1 MDSKKS
7 KKVPI
12 TKSENNKKNRKQ
24 RLFFLLA
31 SLNLAWAGVITGIVL
46 RLKDSDQLSDND
58 FYGFNDDGDLIIKG
72 QLPKTYANKYVY
84 GVFVDE
90 NGKEHKVEAKVDPY
104 GKFEFDTK
112 TLPVPGKYKLNKI
125 VDSNNNVI
133 HENDKLRPEQ
143 KISISKPTLVN
154 IYEDQKDEKH
164 IEAKVNKVLVNKTL
178 IARFVDQ
185 NNQVHTIEARVGL
198 DEKVDLDTSG
208 LKDGNVYHL
217 TDIILKDSNPITKVV
232 NTNDIDP
239 SFKKIDKTHTYNK
252 DGNVVLKVDLTNKIK
267 NPALSI
273 AVFKDENGKEHLIPA
288 TNAKNGAAHFDTKKL
303 PLNHKYKLDRI
314 IDNVDLNK
322 VLVPNNELVNEHK
335 FSIEKPTKAGVKF
348 VENKKVYEVDLGTQL
363 KNTPIELTLKDLN
376 NKKIKINA
384 KTDEMGRAVFDVSSL
399 GDNNL
404 YEVVGIK
411 KPNQVG
417 VTNLQDIPYHNKII
431 NNLNSDALNTPY
443 QYTKNGDI
451 NLIAKVA
458 PYYVNQQVY
467 GIFKDQNNKEHQ
479 VLAKVKKDGTVEFD
493 TGLLKNHDNYSLDR
507 IVSISNPKNVLV
519 SNFDLARKQKQ
530 LIKKP
535 AAKPS
540 IDATKKAQ
548 ILENLNDDLINQK
561 LIATFVDNNN
571 KEYKVIGVVDQN
583 NKIVFESDSLPKCYI
598 YHLSK
603 VENNDLNKVVN
614 KNDFELKDITIDK
627 RYPSSPTSRP
637 SFEYDNEG
645 NLEIHTELPKELSDD
660 LKQKAQTNGSTK
672 AIVVDQNGVEHEVE
686 TSVDTNGKVIV
697 KTKNLPNGD
706 PSKPNTYTLKK
717 LVLKQNGQP
726 NTDLIGEKQLN
737 GDNHTSFQKPTV
749 VAKVKENN
757 DYEISFSNPNLVN
770 KKIKLT
776 FKTDDNDSNTKT
788 IEATIGLDG
797 KANFKTSDD
806 TTFEPNHKYTL
817 TKIEADNKNVANIE
831 EIPLVDRIINKQKN
845 GNINGDNKHEF
856 NIPNQKN
863 KDLIGIYK
871 DKNNNEIHVPIK
883 PDDKGKAIVDPNN
896 SPFDSNKIYEFD
908 KIIDPSQH
916 PNKTILDKNGINKD
930 VGTINDDLTKARK
943 IVLKTPTISN
953 LTPNAVNLQI
963 SLFDLNKLSHN
974 RQFALTIAKVSDLSD
989 TQKYIATYDPETN
1002 NYKLNFDFTHLDA
1015 NTKYKVVDVEL
1026 LELNNKEK
1034 PIKLVK
1040 DDVLNFEFTTNS
1052 IIRINEPI
1060 WTKFNANVK
1069 ANNDTTLTFEINDE
1083 HNVLKNDQKIYGELS
1098 LLNNKLEDL
1107 NEPTLS
1113 ISFNKTNGIVELKG
1127 TSLKGNSKYSI
1138 KNLYYLDENNNKV
1151 YLFKNDVTKYEQSF
1165 ITNQNAIDVSFDK
1178 NNSKQEIFANST
1190 NLFVDYNDQDQKLQI
1205 DNPIQLEYEY
1215 LENGKPII
1223 QIAYGKVIENNQIQ
1237 FSLFGL
1243 KEKTVYTL
1251 KRFSALVKN
1260 PDSIKPYIFN
1270 ELDTNANSFETSY
1283 AKTTLV
1289 NLVTKDHF
1297 ANNEKVLGQALISI
1311 GTNFKDNQQ
1320 IQLIYK
1326 STDHK
1331 EIKSKPITLLKDQ
1344 KSYSF
1349 EFEQLLK
1356 NRTYNFKKWVYVNNN
1371 NNNNEDGLTLS
1382 HIKDSFSIDPSNN
1395 AVSLANNN
1403 LSIINRSL
1411 ENNTNSSII
1420 AKLEINDVD
1429 DILTTTDQFDVFYKS
1444 TNSANDQEWLGIET
1458 QIIVENNK
1466 KYFQFKLSGLS
1477 INQNYAIS
1485 RIVFKNKPQKALFN
1499 VANNKNNNVI
1509 FTDDTLSEISFKNEI
1524 NGLKYTPQSID
1535 ETNKSV
1541 PIQVEIQ
1548 ADDYLLNNKY
1558 LRIQFKRLSDN
1569 EIVWSEPTLFNKNN
1583 LTINLN
1589 NLINN
1594 RAYEFVGL
1602 YYFDNNTSANAV
1614 DEQKINFTSQ
1624 ITPSNIVFK
1633 PSTTRIDVQTNSFAT
1648 NTQSDYASVS
1658 FDLVSND
1665 QVFEND
1671 QVVMATF
1678 EAVNG
1683 DKTQTIE
1690 QEAKLVYKNNKWNV
1704 IYNLSQLQE
1713 STKYRLTKVWFKTK
1727 PTKAYTNLNSDT
1739 NNVVYEYKNN
1749 AVEHSFTTISYG
1761 HQVVAITSND
1771 EIATTSQNI
1780 QVKISGLKKEW
1791 RTNTKAKIIYSS
1803 NASNENDVVS
1813 QEITLDS
1820 TTNTYTFTL
1829 NNLNYG
1835 RKYTFKKL
1843 ELSFGN
1849 PQQTIDFP
1857 LSNSVNNNKDSFEV
1871 LSQNTIAPINLVET
1885 QDRAFNKLNEAKIR
1899 IQVNDNENL
1908 LSQDEVATITYD
1920 INRSVDAKVIVENS
1934 KKYLE
1939 ATFNNLVLNKNSVI
1953 NKIEFKTKPK
1963 NAPSAIGKNKDNVI
1977 YNNALVSNSN
1987 LVINNNFEINGPLA
2001 SNNAESVKNV
2011 SATNAKNTNAI
2022 SLNLNSNINTHISK
2036 DLFFKAKYVPIND
2049 QGNESIYDASEAVY
2063 SNVLS
2068 ADDIA
2073 NNKIS
2078 FNLGNLQTNRKY
2090 KLKAVY
2096 YLTSRD
2102 TNVNESNIVTLKSNV
2117 KSEIIVAPGNSTIE
2131 KYGDW
2136 SQTPLANKST
2146 KISFKLTSA
2155 DGNVLDTN
2163 IVATVVYESTTG
2175 NPKDTKTLTTNLK
2188 QVGNDWIIETDL
2200 SNLKPQTTYTL
2211 KSISISK
2218 PSKTHTNL
2226 LISTLPSIDIRTQVA
2241 DTVLNELS
2249 ATSPLTW
2256 VSNNAN
2262 NQTISA
2268 TFSGVNDSYANRLVK
2283 LVYQYNYRGSMVQ
2296 VESNAITLQKDQTT
2310 YSVSL
2315 PISVPNRVYSF
2326 VKAKIQTTVNGTD
2339 YVDLNTK
2346 ANLANSFTVN
2356 PGKTSF
2362 ECTQPTSDQITYQGL
2377 NSLSIKIKSEDK
2389 SLVDNKEVT
2398 VWFRSD
2404 NDSRVDTIK
2413 WTRKLAN
2420 TNGDGSEASL
2430 ADLVNLN
2437 SFKEETEYYIYKVEF
2452 HNSDKGNLPY
2462 GNVPANANKV
2472 VYEWRQ
2478 GQEKPYK
2485 FTTKVRD
2492 HKANNITSNS
2502 SINTTTQNITMT
2514 VSGIKNDWVNKK
2526 VQLVYTSNDG
2536 HVVNSNEVTITK
2548 PTNYNSSNDNNTTS
2562 TFNFSLNG
2570 LKHNREYTLT
2580 SIKLIGPNNTKVDF
2594 PKNDGLTNKF
2604 SVNPSQAI
2612 SATSIV
2618 ETQNRNANVL
2628 TSAQV
2633 KIALTDVD
2641 DVLVVDDQATIVYDD
2656 NKNATG
2662 KIVVEGNNKYLQ
2674 ATLSELVLNQDA
2686 VIKTITF
2693 NTKPTKAH
2701 ANVGL
2706 NNLNKIFD
2714 STTNNSQQLVIKN
2727 NFKVSGPLSN
2737 EASKTM
2743 NVAYDNKNN
2752 VSISL
2757 DLDVNEK
2764 IVPNLRFIAR
2774 FKDNNQQNK
2783 DSVSIASS
2791 AIKTVGNKKVIEFNL
2806 SSLDANRKYSF
2817 DELYYLVDQNNNTI
2831 NSNHKLTK
2839 ANNVV
2844 KEIIVAPGNSTI
2856 TKTNDSN
2863 NVGPNSFDFKFKI
2876 ETQDGDVLENS
2887 LQAKVKFKGSDNTN
2901 KEQTVNL
2908 VKEGNNWF
2916 IKGTLSN
2923 LSPEITYT
2931 FQSIELLNKP
2941 TKTHTNLKLVQP
2953 TQPISIK
2960 TSPGDFK
2967 VTSIT
2972 SDATTNGTSHNITV
2986 NLDGVNDGW
2995 VNKKLK
3001 VTYKSSDGQDIVGE
3015 ATLSKTNKT
3024 YTINLNG
3031 LKPNRAYTFNKV
3043 ELVDGNNKTT
3053 FAKDNSVSDS
3063 FITNSKQYVSVVSVS
3078 ESTNRNTNNLKQATM
3093 RFELSDPEDVLTDNE
3108 TATIT
3113 YKNNQEV
3120 VGTVVSEKGKKY
3132 LQATIS
3138 GLVFNENLE
3147 INKIEFKTRPQKAGT
3162 NIGANN
3168 NVIYELTNSTPQNN
3182 KLIINNDFKV
3192 VIQNDSQTIEHTPN
3206 QTSQSI
3212 KVKINKHISKN
3223 LKFKLKFTNTKGDTV
3238 YSDVLDDTKI
3248 KMSGSDQIVEFSLK
3262 NLLSNQQYIFNGIYY
3277 YSDNNTNATPQES
3290 NKLTQDN
3297 NVVKNI
3303 ITKPKDTTIS
3313 KHGNWTVSENSA
3325 SFEFTV
3331 TSLDGNDVLDNLEAT
3346 VVFKKDNQT
3355 KQTKVNIIK
3364 QGSQYLIKGN
3374 LSGLSPNSQY
3384 TLESISLSKPTK
3396 VHSDLKIIYNNKQNI
3411 TFTTEVDATTLVSVQ
3426 TADSINT
3433 NTQTVTVNVSGVNSK
3448 YAGRKL
3454 KLTYRSNSGEDIHGE
3469 LTLEKNRTS
3478 YSLTLN
3484 NLVLN
3489 RQYSLTKVDVQNGL
3503 NEVEYTN
3510 IKNNVVDNF
3519 ATQPGNSSI
3528 EWNAQTSATE
3538 ISPTGVKISF
3548 KVKSPDK
3555 VLENNQTI
3563 RFWLAPANSVSDQN
3577 SWKMFS
3583 TAKLSQTNNDK
3594 TEATASLDLR
3604 SGNYFDEETTYK
3616 LVKVEFVNK
3625 PTKAYQALKST
3636 NTNNNI
3642 IFENQNSS
3650 YQFTTSVGDHKVSN
3664 LIYTTTPGSAL
3675 SQNINLTLSGIR
3687 NAWVN
3692 QKVKLTYTSS
3702 DGTSVSSNEVVL
3714 TKSKKSYDFVI
3725 NIGLKHNRTYTL
3737 QKIEL
3742 INPNNQN
3749 AVSNLPQNN
3758 GLNKVFTISSN
3769 NKVSVV
3775 NIVETQNRAAT
3786 ALGTANVEFTLND
3799 QDDVLTNG
3807 LTVTITYNTNKT
3819 VTGTISVANGQ
3830 KKLSATL
3837 TDLALNRITTIN
3849 KIEFSQKPP
3858 KSAVAIGHSN
3868 TNKIYDSTIDTN
3880 NALTINNNFKL
3891 SGPSTNVQITKNAS
3905 EKASVTTTLE
3915 LDVNE
3920 EIIHN
3925 LKLKAKFTAT
3935 NGDVVESEVINGNS
3949 VVTNGSQKTIN
3960 AVLKNLKANQ
3970 LYTLTDLYYNLN
3982 NNAIVEANK
3991 VVKSNDSVSRTIL
4004 ISPGNTT
4011 IAKEGNW
4018 SEPSDTEATYK
4029 FSVSTEDNNGTLSNG
4044 ITATVKFK
4052 NGSNTIV
4059 SVANLAK
4066 ESDKW
4071 TISGKLTNLTPNTKY
4086 VLEDITLSKPSSVH
4100 DNFRINITNKPN
4112 ISVTTQVGD
4121 PVLKTISKKSDNAN
4135 NQKTISISLSGVNSK
4150 FANRQIRLVY
4160 KDNNDQV
4167 YTSGT
4172 VDLVKGKNDYD
4183 LVLNNLVSN
4192 REYRFDKIEV
4202 NTIPNGAEFNSLQ
4215 KENNATNTFTI
4226 NPGNTSIEW
4235 TDASATI
4242 VGTRGV
4248 NFNFKI
4254 KSDDKILENN
4264 QEVIAWFA
4272 PKESID
4278 NQSTWLQ
4285 YIRPLSNVNT
4295 DKTEATWSHDLS
4307 NSNDFKEE
4315 TTYQLVELQF
4325 KNKPTKAK
4333 NNVNNKENNIIID
4346 NINGSNYQFTTKIGD
4361 HKLTSITST
4370 PSINTTS
4377 QDVDLV
4383 LSGVKKAWVGKQL
4396 KLVYSSS
4403 DSSETISATINIE
4416 QNKTSY
4422 RATLSGL
4429 KRNRTY
4435 TLTGVN
4441 LVDDTSVTTFPK
4453 QTNLKDSFIT
4463 TRTAAVSAVSI
4474 EETSNRVA
4482 NNLKSTTVKIVLND
4496 PDNVLKANDQATIRY
4511 GNNQSVTTNVVVS
4524 GNQKYLQTTLTN
4536 LEFNTNTNI
4545 SNISFAT
4552 KPSVAA
4558 QNIGTSVDNN
4568 IINNGSSPTLTIS
4581 NDFKL
4586 TSPTSNIRIV
4596 KEANQK
4602 NNVQISFQLKS
4613 NPKIINNLLFKAKF
4627 RGTNNE
4633 IVETDVVNGS
4643 SLNNTNGVS
4652 TINFVLNNLKAN
4664 QLYTLV
4670 DVYYLTDANSNN
4682 IVDANIISKENN
4694 VSREVQIKPSS
4705 STIQKSGEWPTT
4717 DTSVNFKFL
4726 VTTNDNDGELGTD
4739 ATATVTFN
4747 KNGGSSKTTTVNLS
4761 KEGNKW
4767 FIKGE
4772 LTGLDV
4778 DSTYNLSTISVT
4790 KSSNIYTNISATLYD
4805 ASFKTQPGPTVL
4817 NSLTVANDN
4826 INTNSQTINAVVSGV
4841 NDSYNNRQIRLIY
4854 KDNNDATYETNWVS
4868 LTKNN
4873 KNYTFTLNNL
4883 PANRSYRF
4891 DSVKIKN
4898 TNDNNSSDLQKASG
4912 LTNTFTR
4919 QPSRATIEYSAPS
4932 ALGANN
4938 VTFKLT
4944 IRSDDQVLAN
4954 GQQVSVYL
4962 LPKNS
4967 NSIDQNFKWTRTL
4980 TNVNNNGSQGDLSID
4995 ISSGLNE
5002 QTEYK
5007 VVKVEF
5013 TQKPPKAHT
5022 NLLTN
5027 NVIYE
5032 DVNSTH
5038 KFKTLAGPTMLN
5050 SLSVTNQNI
5059 STDIQTISAIFS
5071 GVNDQFKDRQVKLVY
5086 QDNNNQT
5093 YETGTVTLVKDTNTY
5108 NFVLN
5113 NLPANRSYR
5122 FVNVKINDRT
5132 NSVNFTDLSK
5142 ATNVNNTFKRV
5153 PSTTSIEWTNPTNIT
5168 HNGANLSLKLKSAD
5182 QVFETNQDVVVYL
5195 VKTSEPNGT
5204 PLQWTRKISSVNQN
5218 KTEATINVD
5227 ISSGLN
5233 EQTEYKLLK
5242 VMFTSKPRLANENLS
5257 PGNTIPNTN
5266 ANYKFTTESGP
5277 TILNSLSVDQSTIS
5291 NSNQTIHAVF
5301 SGVNNEYNNRKVKL
5315 IYRDQNNEK
5324 YETGLITLT
5333 KNKKNYDFTINNLVG
5348 NRNYTFEKVQI
5359 SSTSND
5365 NSFVDLSKNNSLTN
5379 IFKRSP
5385 SATSIEYSAPT
5396 TLGATNATFKLTI
5409 KSADKVLANDQ
5420 EVSVYLLKQGQTQII
5435 PSFKWTKRLSN
5446 VKSDGSQADL
5456 NIDISSGLE
5465 EQTEYRVVK
5474 VEFKQKPPKAYEN
5487 LLTNNVVYNEINSN
5501 HKFTTISGPTT
5512 IRSISS
5518 TKSEVKETNQT
5529 INVVVSG
5536 VNNSYVGRKIKLAY
5550 KDNNGTIVWTN
5561 EVPLAAN
5568 NKKDYSFNLNN
5579 LTTNREYTFFKAQIT
5594 NTNNSNNYSDLTT
5607 TGITHKFGV
5616 TPYNSYLTINSSS
5629 WATNIS
5635 ENGANISVDI
5645 TSTDQVFENDQQV
5658 EATFVSMKSPQET
5671 KKFVGKLSG
5680 VNVNN
5685 KNNAKITWILTG
5697 LKPETEYK
5705 LTNVKFVNKPP
5716 LAKWM
5721 LTANKNNVV
5730 FGGAQTY
5737 KFKTLN
5743 AKPTIVS
5750 IVRGDVNNPGLITL
5764 FDPNMELGKVD
5775 VTLSRVANQFN
5786 NKNVRIVYSY
5796 IDNNNGHRTN
5806 WESDPIKLTT
5816 NNANK
5821 LYQFS
5826 LRRLLPNRRYKFE
5839 RIEIQN
5845 GSSWETFID
5854 NTNKQNEFNYKPSQT
5869 RISIR
5874 SGKTFKNDTKVNEAT
5889 VEFGIDSQD
5898 KFFEENQEYR
5908 LIFRSTRDTSHTK
5921 EYTARVSEVWNNN
5934 NSANLIHKL
5943 TNLDELREYYLDK
5956 VILVNRPSK
5965 LAYGPNENANNEI
5978 FSSSASSERYT
5989 FMLSGNYNATKE
6001 GVWETPTTT
6010 SAKYKFNITTT
6021 NNGTMLNTNS
6031 KFELVFN
6038 KVGDNTKSFT
6048 QVTNLVREGYKWIL
6062 KGELFNLESNTE
6074 YVLSSIRVSRPMAN
6088 GTFDLVYNTNINII
6102 EPNKAKF
6109 KTQDVTPS
6117 IVSLTSTNINET
6129 TQQINLNL
6137 QNVDSRYNNRKVRLS
6152 YVYNDQGQKSI
6163 TKEISLVG
6171 RRQNYEIEF
6180 NNLIANRVYT
6190 LNKIELLNQNNTTV
6204 QEQFDKSAQQIQKS
6218 FTLEPSRT
6226 SLSNYTY
6233 ENDQGYKYLMFEISN
6248 KDKAFI
6254 LAQGQSIM
6262 PKVYIKNVTKNI
6274 EYNLDYFASPE
6285 ITQDPITKKII
6296 MKIYIGSTNNLSE
6309 ENEYQLMK
6317 VWLNS
6322 KPNND
6327 LNKNINNSNQHIIYE
6342 YNARPNVN
6350 KLYESDAVYK
6360 FTQSRF
6366 IGTFK
6371 SIIKNEFEI
6380 TNYPERHVK
6389 FGGYFENIFNP
6400 GDEPVLNARVV
6411 YKNLR
6416 DNKLY
6421 YSSEGKLSTEGNN
6434 TIGFNGWSDFRVNKQ
6449 NKFTSGTYVF
6459 WGIKY
6464 WGKTG
6469 EQDAYIAYIDGVV
6482 SNPIGLAEI

>member
-1 MDSKKS
+1 ALSISNEFKVSGPNANDLDAKKEINYNEKDNVSSTIELTLNKHISKNLKFKLKFTNTKGDTIYS
-7 KKVPI
+7 KVVSDDQI
-12 TKSENNKKNRKQ
+12 TKSATGTNKYTLTFNLSNLSSNQLYTFAGLYYYVDNNISANPIDKNK
-24 RLFFLLA
+24 
-31 SLNLAWAGVITGIVL
+31 VIN
-46 RLKDSDQLSDND
+46 DND
-58 FYGFNDDGDLIIKG
+58 VNRTILVKPGATTIIKQEPG
-72 QLPKTYANKYVY
+72 LTNTSTKVFFKFKVDTQDLGVLDQSTPVTVVLVDDKQQEHSLTTNISQINNEWIIKESIDHLVPETTYKLKSLTITKPDKAALDLNVKITNQDQITYTTAPGDYKATKIKAKSPSISNTTQIVDVTIDGLRKDWINQKLKLTYKTSNNEVASGLVTLEANK
-84 GVFVDE
+84 
-90 NGKEHKVEAKVDPY
+90 
-104 GKFEFDTK
+104 
-112 TLPVPGKYKLNKI
+112 L
-125 VDSNNNVI
+125 S
-133 HENDKLRPEQ
+133 
-143 KISISKPTLVN
+143 
-154 IYEDQKDEKH
+154 YE
-164 IEAKVNKVLVNKTL
+164 V
-178 IARFVDQ
+178 
-185 NNQVHTIEARVGL
+185 
-198 DEKVDLDTSG
+198 S
-208 LKDGNVYHL
+208 
-217 TDIILKDSNPITKVV
+217 
-232 NTNDIDP
+232 
-239 SFKKIDKTHTYNK
+239 
-252 DGNVVLKVDLTNKIK
+252 LTNLQPNRTYTLEKI
-267 NPALSI
+267 
-273 AVFKDENGKEHLIPA
+273 
-288 TNAKNGAAHFDTKKL
+288 
-303 PLNHKYKLDRI
+303 
-314 IDNVDLNK
+314 
-322 VLVPNNELVNEHK
+322 ELVNENTVEAFTK
-335 FSIEKPTKAGVKF
+335 DASISDSFTVLGQNHVGVVNVSEIADREANNLTTAKVQF
-348 VENKKVYEVDLGTQL
+348 ELNDNDDVLTNGEQAEITYDNNRTTNGIVKTVNGKKYLEAT
-363 KNTPIELTLKDLN
+363 LN
-376 NKKIKINA
+376 NLVVNYETYINKIEFKIQPSKSGSYIGLNNSNVIYN
-384 KTDEMGRAVFDVSSL
+384 DSSL
-399 GDNNL
+399 R
-404 YEVVGIK
+404 
-411 KPNQVG
+411 
-417 VTNLQDIPYHNKII
+417 I
-431 NNLNSDALNTPY
+431 NNDLIVSGPSLNQKQTFEPT
-443 QYTKNGDI
+443 QKN
-451 NLIAKVA
+451 NVSTTLELKV
-458 PYYVNQQVY
+458 N
-467 GIFKDQNNKEHQ
+467 DH
-479 VLAKVKKDGTVEFD
+479 LAKNLHFV
-493 TGLLKNHDNYSLDR
+493 
-507 IVSISNPKNVLV
+507 
-519 SNFDLARKQKQ
+519 
-530 LIKKP
+530 
-535 AAKPS
+535 AK
-540 IDATKKAQ
+540 
-548 ILENLNDDLINQK
+548 
-561 LIATFVDNNN
+561 FVDNNN
-571 KEYKVIGVVDQN
+571 DEVWSTPVSSTAITTSGDKKIITFSLSNNLESNRLYTFKELY
-583 NKIVFESDSLPKCYI
+583 Y
-598 YHLSK
+598 
-603 VENNDLNKVVN
+603 
-614 KNDFELKDITIDK
+614 
-627 RYPSSPTSRP
+627 SPTSPTNNSSLTTKFLKLNANRFVEIKVDKTIVTKENSWNP
-637 SFEYDNEG
+637 PKHNSAHFKFSVTTNDGDVFDNSLDATVTFKDSQ
-645 NLEIHTELPKELSDD
+645 NH
-660 LKQKAQTNGSTK
+660 LKQKTVKLKKDASSNKWIIEGNVDNLNPETK
-672 AIVVDQNGVEHEVE
+672 YSLDSI
-686 TSVDTNGKVIV
+686 TISK
-697 KTKNLPNGD
+697 
-706 PSKPNTYTLKK
+706 PSKTNSGLKIEITNKNQINITTAQSNTVLTQVSANDLTWNDNNQNQTQSVNITLSG
-717 LVLKQNGQP
+717 VN
-726 NTDLIGEKQLN
+726 
-737 GDNHTSFQKPTV
+737 S
-749 VAKVKENN
+749 
-757 DYEISFSNPNLVN
+757 DYAN
-770 KKIKLT
+770 KKIKVVYTYGNDNVEIESQPIALTLNQKTYSLILSNLLPNRQYT
-776 FKTDDNDSNTKT
+776 FKN
-788 IEATIGLDG
+788 I
-797 KANFKTSDD
+797 
-806 TTFEPNHKYTL
+806 
-817 TKIEADNKNVANIE
+817 KIENTANSGTYIELQKESNVSNSFVYNPSTTSIEYGTNAAKEITAN
-831 EIPLVDRIINKQKN
+831 
-845 GNINGDNKHEF
+845 
-856 NIPNQKN
+856 
-863 KDLIGIYK
+863 
-871 DKNNNEIHVPIK
+871 
-883 PDDKGKAIVDPNN
+883 
-896 SPFDSNKIYEFD
+896 
-908 KIIDPSQH
+908 
-916 PNKTILDKNGINKD
+916 
-930 VGTINDDLTKARK
+930 
-943 IVLKTPTISN
+943 
-953 LTPNAVNLQI
+953 
-963 SLFDLNKLSHN
+963 
-974 RQFALTIAKVSDLSD
+974 IAKVSF
-989 TQKYIATYDPETN
+989 KIKTN
-1002 NYKLNFDFTHLDA
+1002 DQ
-1015 NTKYKVVDVEL
+1015 V
-1026 LELNNKEK
+1026 LENNQ
-1034 PIKLVK
+1034 V
-1040 DDVLNFEFTTNS
+1040 
-1052 IIRINEPI
+1052 
-1060 WTKFNANVK
+1060 VK
-1069 ANNDTTLTFEINDE
+1069 ATFVAVNNA
-1083 HNVLKNDQKIYGELS
+1083 NDQKIVEANLS
-1098 LLNNKLEDL
+1098 SVN
-1107 NEPTLS
+1107 S
-1113 ISFNKTNGIVELKG
+1113 SFNEG
-1127 TSLKGNSKYSI
+1127 
-1138 KNLYYLDENNNKV
+1138 
-1151 YLFKNDVTKYEQSF
+1151 
-1165 ITNQNAIDVSFDK
+1165 
-1178 NNSKQEIFANST
+1178 
-1190 NLFVDYNDQDQKLQI
+1190 
-1205 DNPIQLEYEY
+1205 QLE
-1215 LENGKPII
+1215 
-1223 QIAYGKVIENNQIQ
+1223 
-1237 FSLFGL
+1237 FSLSGL
-1243 KEKTVYTL
+1243 TEETQYKL
-1251 KRFSALVKN
+1251 
-1260 PDSIKPYIFN
+1260 IK
-1270 ELDTNANSFETSY
+1270 
-1283 AKTTLV
+1283 V
-1289 NLVTKDHF
+1289 
-1297 ANNEKVLGQALISI
+1297 
-1311 GTNFKDNQQ
+1311 
-1320 IQLIYK
+1320 
-1326 STDHK
+1326 
-1331 EIKSKPITLLKDQ
+1331 
-1344 KSYSF
+1344 
-1349 EFEQLLK
+1349 EFEQ
-1356 NRTYNFKKWVYVNNN
+1356 
-1371 NNNNEDGLTLS
+1371 
-1382 HIKDSFSIDPSNN
+1382 
-1395 AVSLANNN
+1395 
-1403 LSIINRSL
+1403 
-1411 ENNTNSSII
+1411 
-1420 AKLEINDVD
+1420 
-1429 DILTTTDQFDVFYKS
+1429 
-1444 TNSANDQEWLGIET
+1444 
-1458 QIIVENNK
+1458 
-1466 KYFQFKLSGLS
+1466 
-1477 INQNYAIS
+1477 
-1485 RIVFKNKPQKALFN
+1485 
-1499 VANNKNNNVI
+1499 
-1509 FTDDTLSEISFKNEI
+1509 
-1524 NGLKYTPQSID
+1524 
-1535 ETNKSV
+1535 
-1541 PIQVEIQ
+1541 
-1548 ADDYLLNNKY
+1548 
-1558 LRIQFKRLSDN
+1558 
-1569 EIVWSEPTLFNKNN
+1569 
-1583 LTINLN
+1583 
-1589 NLINN
+1589 
-1594 RAYEFVGL
+1594 
-1602 YYFDNNTSANAV
+1602 
-1614 DEQKINFTSQ
+1614 
-1624 ITPSNIVFK
+1624 
-1633 PSTTRIDVQTNSFAT
+1633 
-1648 NTQSDYASVS
+1648 
-1658 FDLVSND
+1658 
-1665 QVFEND
+1665 
-1671 QVVMATF
+1671 
-1678 EAVNG
+1678 
-1683 DKTQTIE
+1683 
-1690 QEAKLVYKNNKWNV
+1690 
-1704 IYNLSQLQE
+1704 
-1713 STKYRLTKVWFKTK
+1713 K
-1727 PTKAYTNLNSDT
+1727 PTKAYKALNDQ
-1739 NNVVYEYKNN
+1739 NNVVFDN
-1749 AVEHSFTTISYG
+1749 ANSTHTFTTTPFA
-1761 HQVVAITSND
+1761 HQVTNISSNDSINTTNQTITMTITGIQNAWINKKAYLTYTSND
-1771 EIATTSQNI
+1771 GHSITTDEISLEKGKQTYNFTINN
-1780 QVKISGLKKEW
+1780 LK
-1791 RTNTKAKIIYSS
+1791 RNR
-1803 NASNENDVVS
+1803 
-1813 QEITLDS
+1813 
-1820 TTNTYTFTL
+1820 TYTLNEIKIKDVNAQDISFDKQSNVNDTFTV
-1829 NNLNYG
+1829 
-1835 RKYTFKKL
+1835 TA
-1843 ELSFGN
+1843 SAN
-1849 PQQTIDFP
+1849 PI
-1857 LSNSVNNNKDSFEV
+1857 SVISVSE
-1871 LSQNTIAPINLVET
+1871 ST
-1885 QDRAFNKLNEAKIR
+1885 DRAFNKLKEATVKFELTDTDDILSA
-1899 IQVNDNENL
+1899 ND
-1908 LSQDEVATITYD
+1908 QATITYSSD
-1920 INRSVDAKVIVENS
+1920 GTNSLEVNAQVVIDSSNN
-1934 KKYLE
+1934 KKYLQ
-1939 ATFNNLVLNKNSVI
+1939 AILSNLVFNKDTI
-1953 NKIEFKTKPK
+1953 IKKIEFKQKPTKAINNVGVVYDNTNANNNQTLSINNDFKVVGPTNNQIQDVEYTNKASVNSTIELKINKHISKNLKFKLKFTNNKNDVKYSEVVQDSAIVKGTSDNHTLTFVLSNPDSNQLYTFNEIYYLDKQANNDNVNEQQKLEKNNNVVKKIHVKRGATTISKHGNWSKAGVNSANFKFKVESQDTGALANTISATVSFEATNKNIKTKTVNLVNEGGNWLIKGSIEGLEPDTTYTLKNITLTKPA
-1963 NAPSAIGKNKDNVI
+1963 NTQTDLNVNISGKNFISLTTQPADTVLTSINSTDSISNPSQTINVTVSGVNDKFNNRKIRVVYKYGSSLINSSTTPLSNTTNDYTLSITTGLIPNRNYVFERIEVETAVGNNNYEKLTHNPGLNDSFVYEPSVSSIEWNKSNAVTNIKAKGANISFKIKTNDQALANDQEVVAVFKKADGTGQLEFTRSLSSVNVNGTEGTVTYNLSNENHFDEETKYQLFEVKFKTKPAKTHKNLNTTGIIYTKRNGDDYSFTTIAGDHKVTAISNAKVNNQNTKQNITLTLSGVKNEWVGKQIKVIYSSSDGSSVESQPLSLQKDKTSYTLQLNNLKPNRLYTLNGIKLVNNQTITDFPKNNNLTNSFIIERTNAVSATSIIETNDRLASALTSAQVKITLVDPDNVLVGNEQVTITYDNNQTVDGTVIVDNGNKYLQATLTGLVLNTNTTIKTITFKQKPSYAGENIGISKSNNII
-1977 YNNALVSNSN
+1977 YQNTNSSATP

-2131 KYGDW
+2131 KYGDL

-2362 ECTQPTSDQITYQGL
+2362 EFTQPTSDQITYQGL

-2594 PKNDGLTNKF
+2594 PKNDALTNKF

-3093 RFELSDPEDVLTDNE
+3093 RFELSDPKDVLTDNE

-3147 INKIEFKTRPQKAGT
+3147 INKIEFKTKPQKAGT

-3396 VHSDLKIIYNNKQNI
+3396 VHSDLKIVYSNKQNI

-3650 YQFTTSVGDHKVSN
+3650 YQFTTSVGDHKVSD
-3664 LIYTTTPGSAL
+3664 LIYTTTPGSTL

-3725 NIGLKHNRTYTL
+3725 NSGLKHNRTYTL

-3849 KIEFSQKPP
+3849 KIKFSQKPP
-3858 KSAVAIGHSN
+3858 KAAVAIGHSN

-4059 SVANLAK
+4059 SAANLAK

-4285 YIRPLSNVNT
+4285 YTRPLSNVNT

-4790 KSSNIYTNISATLYD
+4790 KSSNIYTNISATLYG

-4919 QPSRATIEYSAPS
+4919 QPSQATIEYSAPS

-5059 STDIQTISAIFS
+5059 STDIQTISATFS

-5266 ANYKFTTESGP
+5266 ANYKFTTEAGP

-5764 FDPNMELGKVD
+5764 FNPNMELGKVD

-6254 LAQGQSIM
+6254 LAQGQSII

-6274 EYNLDYFASPE
+6274 KYNLDYFASPE

-6296 MKIYIGSTNNLSE
+6296 MKIYIGSTNDLSE

-6342 YNARPNVN
+6342 YNAKPNVN